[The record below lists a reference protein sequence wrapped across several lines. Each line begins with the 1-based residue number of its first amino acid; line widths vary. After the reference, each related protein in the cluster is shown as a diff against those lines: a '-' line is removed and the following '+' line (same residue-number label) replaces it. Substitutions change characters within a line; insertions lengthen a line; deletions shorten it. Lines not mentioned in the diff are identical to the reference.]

1 MISMTADAEEALVSG
16 GVGAA
21 ELLFDRDLPRCDD
34 EAVDNVLL
42 TCEAWVKNDDSL
54 VCPSVIFAFFDG
66 FSLTGGFF
74 VGFVTVGSSS
84 GVCFLFPSAF

>member
-1 MISMTADAEEALVSG
+1 MISITADAEEALVSG

-21 ELLFDRDLPRCDD
+21 ELLFDRDLPRCDV
-34 EAVDNVLL
+34 EAINDVLL
-42 TCEAWVKNDDSL
+42 ACEAWVKNDDSL

-66 FSLTGGFF
+66 FSLAGSFF
-74 VGFVTVGSSS
+74 IDFVTVGSSC